1 MKKYLIQGLFTFVI
15 FLIGLLL
22 TSILYYFNITNDKIN
37 KILIYLVSFVS
48 IFIGALK
55 IGKITKQKGIITG
68 LIYFVFMFIIMF
80 LLSIT
85 VFNIQI
91 KLNMF
96 IYYLI
101 ILVFSILGS
110 IIGKNM
116 QSEIIEK

>member
-1 MKKYLIQGLFTFVI
+1 MKNYLIQTSYTIII
-15 FLIGLLL
+15 FIVGLLL

-37 KILIYLVSFVS
+37 GILIYLVSFVS

-55 IGKITKQKGIITG
+55 TGKITKQKGIISG
-68 LIYFVFMFIIMF
+68 LIYFAFVFIIMF

-96 IYYLI
+96 IYYLV
-101 ILVFSILGS
+101 ILIFSVLGS

>member
-1 MKKYLIQGLFTFVI
+1 MKKYLIQALYTITI

-22 TSILYYFNITNDKIN
+22 TSILYYFNVTNEKIN
-37 KILIYLVSFVS
+37 KILIYLISFAS

-85 VFNIQI
+85 VFNTQI
-91 KLNMF
+91 KLDMF
-96 IYYLI
+96 VYYFI
-101 ILVFSILGS
+101 CFIFSILGS

>member
-1 MKKYLIQGLFTFVI
+1 MKKYLIQGLYTFVI